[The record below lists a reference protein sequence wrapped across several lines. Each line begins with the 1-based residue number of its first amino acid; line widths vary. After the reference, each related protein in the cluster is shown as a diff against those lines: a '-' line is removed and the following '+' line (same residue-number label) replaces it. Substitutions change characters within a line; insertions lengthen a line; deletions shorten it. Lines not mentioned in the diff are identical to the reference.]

1 MHYRRLREV
10 DGMTTEPRP
19 LHTEGPKLKRFD
31 VTRSQVVSLA
41 ETNAKLTADNAR
53 LRELL
58 RESMKHFYADC
69 IGDELKDKIRKELGQ

>member
-1 MHYRRLREV
+1 
-10 DGMTTEPRP
+10 MTTEPRP

-53 LRELL
+53 LRDLL
-58 RESMKHFYADC
+58 QRWLAIGKRQPSDQLIADTER
-69 IGDELKDKIRKELGQ
+69 GLGQ

>member
-1 MHYRRLREV
+1 
-10 DGMTTEPRP
+10 MTTEPRP
-19 LHTEGPKLKRFD
+19 LHTEWPKLKRFD

-58 RESMKHFYADC
+58 RECYPLLNSWVDV
-69 IGDELKDKIRKELGQ
+69 DKRNKMQMQIRKEFGQ